1 MTMTKAGESI
11 LRGIREMQDY
21 AAGNTDGFRVHIPES
36 VDVRAIRRKTGL
48 TQAQFAALYG
58 FPVGSLRGWEQG
70 RRQPDT
76 ASRAFLLVIDRK
88 PEAVREALS
97 A

>member
-1 MTMTKAGESI
+1 MTI
-11 LRGIREMQDY
+11 VPDFV
-21 AAGNTDGFRVHIPES
+21 N
-36 VDVRAIRRKTGL
+36 VRAIRRRTGL
-48 TQAQFAALYG
+48 TQAAFAAAFG
-58 FPVGSLRGWEQG
+58 FSAASLRGWEQG

-76 ASRAFLLVIDRK
+76 AARAFLLVIDRK